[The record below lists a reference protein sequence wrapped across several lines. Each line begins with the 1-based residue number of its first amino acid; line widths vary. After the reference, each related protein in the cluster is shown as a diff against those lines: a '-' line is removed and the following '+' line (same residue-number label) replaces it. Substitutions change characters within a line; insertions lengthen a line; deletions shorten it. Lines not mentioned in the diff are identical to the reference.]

1 MHAALA
7 PAALH
12 ASYASLIPKEDAIV
26 YTQSALQGLRQAIQD
41 SRHLAPR
48 QETFLAASLYLG
60 VFEVSRHSV
69 ISVHRLTQCRTSIPL
84 LPARV

>member
-12 ASYASLIPKEDAIV
+12 ASCASLMPKEDAIV

-41 SRHLAPR
+41 SRHLTQR
-48 QETFLAASLYLG
+48 KETFLAASLFLG
-60 VFEVSRHSV
+60 VFEVGGHVV
-69 ISVHRLTQCRTSIPL
+69 ISVYRLTQCRTSTLL

>member
-12 ASYASLIPKEDAIV
+12 ASCASLMPKEDAIV

-41 SRHLAPR
+41 SRHLTHR
-48 QETFLAASLYLG
+48 TETFLAASLFLG
-60 VFEVSRHSV
+60 VFEVGGYIV
-69 ISVHRLTQCRTSIPL
+69 ISVHRLTQRRTSTPPL
-84 LPARV
+84 LARV